1 MKAIFVSV
9 IKCFLK
15 HAGTGF
21 AKLQKTL
28 GDLNKEL
35 PFLIEKVRKRN
46 CFLTSD
52 CRQSDSGANAPE
64 SFLSLNMI
72 FKCNSTI
79 RNKRLY
85 VSKSFLEKRQES
97 YENILT
103 ETGIQYRM
111 NRPIQIEGAFGVLKN
126 DYEFQKFLLRGKTK
140 RKVPLNHLFR

>member
-1 MKAIFVSV
+1 MAAASVIVTGMRIKRDMKAIFVSV

-52 CRQSDSGANAPE
+52 CRQRS
-64 SFLSLNMI
+64 
-72 FKCNSTI
+72 
-79 RNKRLY
+79 
-85 VSKSFLEKRQES
+85 V
-97 YENILT
+97 
-103 ETGIQYRM
+103 
-111 NRPIQIEGAFGVLKN
+111 
-126 DYEFQKFLLRGKTK
+126 
-140 RKVPLNHLFR
+140 

>member
-52 CRQSDSGANAPE
+52 CRQRS
-64 SFLSLNMI
+64 
-72 FKCNSTI
+72 
-79 RNKRLY
+79 
-85 VSKSFLEKRQES
+85 V
-97 YENILT
+97 
-103 ETGIQYRM
+103 
-111 NRPIQIEGAFGVLKN
+111 
-126 DYEFQKFLLRGKTK
+126 
-140 RKVPLNHLFR
+140 